1 MACVIDG
8 SAIFWVIEWTTNSTI
23 ETIAVQMYEKV
34 IEILFHEDVHLV
46 FDRYR
51 KYSIKSSTRSQRE
64 NYIGYRHKLTL
75 QTVIPGKE
83 KVHRV

>member
-34 IEILFHEDVHLV
+34 IEVLFHEDVYLV
-46 FDRYR
+46 FDRHR
-51 KYSIKSSTRSQRE
+51 KYSIKSSTRSQS
-64 NYIGYRHKLTL
+64 HKLTL